1 MEDERHELPDLELA
15 MTVSESYRI
24 PTTLVPAELVLLG
37 GERCAVALFL
47 ATQSESHPGPE
58 TLLDLLNADRRFVPA
73 RDRESGRSLLVSR
86 HSLLL
91 VEVER
96 AAVASETGGEDSA
109 RSTVDMIRVELA
121 GGVTADGALEV
132 VASTGRER
140 LSDFFNEP
148 EEFFRLSSGSKLVYV
163 NKRCVLTVR
172 L

>member
-1 MEDERHELPDLELA
+1 VEDERQELPELA

-47 ATQSESHPGPE
+47 ATQSEFHPGPE
-58 TLLDLLNADRRFVPA
+58 TLFELLNSDRRFVPA
-73 RDRESGRSLLVSR
+73 RDRVSGTSLLVNR
-86 HSLLL
+86 RSLLL

-96 AAVASETGGEDSA
+96 AEPANEIAGEDSA

-132 VASTGRER
+132 VASTGRAR

-148 EEFFRLSSGSKLVYV
+148 EAFFRLSSGSKFVYV
-163 NKRCVLTVR
+163 NKRCVLTVS